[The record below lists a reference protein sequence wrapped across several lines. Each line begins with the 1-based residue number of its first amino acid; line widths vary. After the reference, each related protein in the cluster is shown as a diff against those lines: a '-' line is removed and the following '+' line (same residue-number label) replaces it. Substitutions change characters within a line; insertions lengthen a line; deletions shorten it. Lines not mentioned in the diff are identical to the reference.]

1 MFYQTNEIIFLN
13 NFPNG
18 IRSSYELFRSVL
30 KISATLLIFTVKI
43 CSSLECNQMI
53 ALTLEQSHETGSIG
67 SKS

>member
-1 MFYQTNEIIFLN
+1 MFHQTNEIIFLN
-13 NFPNG
+13 DFTNG
-18 IRSSYELFRSVL
+18 IRSSYELFRTVL